1 VIIGSRMGGPLL
13 SLTIVGTVI
22 GTTLSA
28 KPQSTLGPKAGDVTK
43 SRRGAALFNGREDL
57 QGKLDGMSITLPPET
72 LRCKNCHSGPGLA
85 AVSNS
90 SAPAL
95 TASTLMTAQS
105 RRNGPPSSYN
115 PQTFCKLLRTGIDP
129 AYVVVSRDMPR
140 YSIDE
145 AQCESL
151 WSYLIGTNH

>member
-1 VIIGSRMGGPLL
+1 VIISSRIGGPLL

-28 KPQSTLGPKAGDVTK
+28 KPQSTLAPKAGYVTK
-43 SRRGAALFNGREDL
+43 SQRGAALFNGREDL

-72 LRCKNCHSGPGLA
+72 LRCKNCHSGPDQA

-95 TASTLMTAQS
+95 TASTLMTVRS
-105 RRNGPPSSYN
+105 RRNGPPSSYT
-115 PQTFCKLLRTGIDP
+115 PQSFCKLLRTGVDP
-129 AYVVVSRDMPR
+129 EYVVVSRDMPR

-151 WSYLIGTNH
+151 WSYVIGTNH